1 MLPSDRPIETLF
13 HDTWARHTSVIHTH
27 IPLVLCLVLSSL
39 NMQAGDSLQ
48 NAPCS
53 LLLCFSRNWTLV
65 WEIGPSHSTSSP
77 KINGRKLPCIFQHGI
92 VNLHL
97 WPMCVLL
104 LLYPRQC
111 LPGTL
116 EEKLYLTYSTV
127 LTDIVKL
134 ISRSQSLLS
143 LFMLG
148 LSNYV
153 LMNSEFISLPL

>member
-1 MLPSDRPIETLF
+1 MLGAKEEPSHCVTDRLCLSNYLPPQSLLSLIYFVNMMQASSIREEEPQVRKCF
-13 HDTWARHTSVIHTH
+13 HQIGPQRLSSMAHGRGILQSHTH

-53 LLLCFSRNWTLV
+53 LPLCFSRNWTLV

-97 WPMCVLL
+97 
-104 LLYPRQC
+104 
-111 LPGTL
+111 
-116 EEKLYLTYSTV
+116 
-127 LTDIVKL
+127 
-134 ISRSQSLLS
+134 
-143 LFMLG
+143 
-148 LSNYV
+148 
-153 LMNSEFISLPL
+153 